1 MKMKLYNLEEYMVTL
16 QEVRIPAIKEHVI
29 LDGKEY
35 IVMCVYN
42 DFDRNCFHVFMR
54 RANDNDICKRLIILA
69 RNGPGLSIV
78 KSAEL

>member
-54 RANDNDICKRLIILA
+54 RANDNDSTYFDNIAK
-69 RNGPGLSIV
+69 G
-78 KSAEL
+78 

>member
-29 LDGKEY
+29 L
-35 IVMCVYN
+35 N

-54 RANDNDICKRLIILA
+54 RANDNDITYFDNIAK
-69 RNGPGLSIV
+69 G
-78 KSAEL
+78 

>member
-42 DFDRNCFHVFMR
+42 DFDQNCFMY
-54 RANDNDICKRLIILA
+54 
-69 RNGPGLSIV
+69 S
-78 KSAEL
+78 

>member
-35 IVMCVYN
+35 IVMCV
-42 DFDRNCFHVFMR
+42 
-54 RANDNDICKRLIILA
+54 
-69 RNGPGLSIV
+69 
-78 KSAEL
+78 